1 MGGYLVNFA
10 VYTMAMTGLIFFALM
25 VYKKCSEYGRLTMTK
40 TRLIDIEET
49 ISLAPRKTLH
59 IVRVNNERFLIAGDV
74 DKTTLLA
81 KLNSDSSVADTQIPD
96 IKISDIPIPELKQNT
111 NDSNNKVTN
120 ISVYN
125 TIKNSLKNVTKIAA
139 KIAIPNIPTKTDKK
153 EDELKVTGKNF
164 DDVLEE
170 DTNISEKNIEENVE
184 NNVTDIIDKQEITQ
198 EEIVKVRKNSGKLPQ
213 EITSS
218 VDDIPV
224 IVDFPNRKKE
234 KNEDVLHSMLR
245 KIK

>member
-10 VYTMAMTGLIFFALM
+10 VYTMAMIGLIFFALM
-25 VYKKCSEYGRLTMTK
+25 VYKKCSEYGRLTITK

-81 KLNSDSSVADTQIPD
+81 KLNSDSSVSDAQISD
-96 IKISDIPIPELKQNT
+96 IKITDTPISEIKQNI
-111 NDSNNKVTN
+111 NNSNNKVTN
-120 ISVYN
+120 ISISD

-139 KIAIPNIPTKTDKK
+139 KVAIPDIPTKTDKK
-153 EDELKVTGKNF
+153 EDELKVTEKNF
-164 DDVLEE
+164 DDFLEE
-170 DTNISEKNIEENVE
+170 NSNVSENIE